1 MTNLRVVFPVI
12 ALLLGGCASVP
23 VGPTYYYNEV
33 VVLNQSR
40 YVVRDVQ
47 ISATNSGRVFGC
59 GNIAP
64 RGICSNK
71 FRPQVYRGS
80 PVRVTWGFGETA
92 MRSEFFELALPP
104 SSVAELPL
112 RGVLVIGANGS
123 VQAYLQQ
130 DKPGPH
136 L

>member
-1 MTNLRVVFPVI
+1 MTNPVAGCI
-12 ALLLGGCASVP
+12 AIVLLLCGCASVP
-23 VGPTYYYNEV
+23 VGPTYYYDEV

-47 ISATNSGRVFGC
+47 IASTNSGRVFSC
-59 GNIAP
+59 GNVAP

-71 FRPQVYRGS
+71 FSPQVYQGR
-80 PVRVTWGFGETA
+80 PVRVSWRFDEG
-92 MRSEFFELALPP
+92 RVNSEVFELELPP
-104 SSVAELPL
+104 SFIPELPM
-112 RGVLVIGANGS
+112 RGVLLIGANGGIR
-123 VQAYLQQ
+123 AYLQQ

>member
-1 MTNLRVVFPVI
+1 MTKPLAGFI
-12 ALLLGGCASVP
+12 ASALLLCGCASVP
-23 VGPTYYYNEV
+23 VGPTYYYDEV

-47 ISATNSGRVFGC
+47 IASTNSGRIFSC
-59 GNIAP
+59 GNVAP

-71 FRPQVYRGS
+71 FSPQIYQGK
-80 PVRVTWGFGETA
+80 PVRVAWRFDEGDIN
-92 MRSEFFELALPP
+92 SQVFELALPP
-104 SSVAELPL
+104 SVVSELPL
-112 RGVLVIGANGS
+112 RGVLVIGANGG
-123 VQAYLQQ
+123 VRAYLQQ